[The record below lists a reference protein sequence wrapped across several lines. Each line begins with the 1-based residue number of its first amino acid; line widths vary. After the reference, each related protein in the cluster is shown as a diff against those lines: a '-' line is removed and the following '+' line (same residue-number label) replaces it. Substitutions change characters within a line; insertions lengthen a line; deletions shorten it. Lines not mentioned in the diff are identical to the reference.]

1 MSAADST
8 ASDTLA
14 PRSPRRGLLSW
25 SLAGHF
31 LILFG
36 LIGLLE
42 LLTRFEIVDGLLFPR
57 PSAIFESFIRIY
69 FTQGNVWRHLWV
81 TTSQVLAGFFLGSA
95 LGTAL
100 AVAAGVS
107 ETLRRYLKPYVVIL
121 DATPRIAI
129 GPLIIAWFGF
139 GFEAKLVIVTL
150 VCFFPP
156 FVNTLTGM
164 LTTDEDRLQMM
175 KSLGASQSQILW
187 KVMLPAMVPTV
198 MAGVRLAMAAALG
211 GALVAEFVSAN
222 EGMGV
227 LMNRY
232 TYTLNMPSAFASLFT
247 LTIVGFSL
255 YRTMEFI
262 EARLVFWRND
272 AQMQKVSRRRERAWA
287 QP

>member
-1 MSAADST
+1 MAVQA
-8 ASDTLA
+8 
-14 PRSPRRGLLSW
+14 PRRGFRLW

-31 LILFG
+31 VILIG

-42 LLTRFEIVDGLLFPR
+42 LLTRFDIVDGLLFPR
-57 PSAIFESFIRIY
+57 PSAIFESFVRIY
-69 FTQGNVWRHLWV
+69 FIQGNVWHHLWV
-81 TTSQVLAGFFLGSA
+81 TMSQVLAGFFFGSV

-100 AVAAGVS
+100 AVAAGVN

-175 KSLGASQSQILW
+175 RSLGASKGQILW

-247 LTIVGFSL
+247 LTIVGFAL
-255 YRTMEFI
+255 YRTMEI
-262 EARLVFWRND
+262 VEAKLVFWRND
-272 AQMQKVSRRRERAWA
+272 AEMQNASRRRARAWA
-287 QP
+287 AR